1 MVLKKPSD
9 YVIINK
15 KIDNIFSYYSKGEI
29 MIKRERY
36 KRLILFLTS
45 VLILAVQT
53 AIFVDV
59 WFNDYSNIG
68 SNYFNRGNYIVIA
81 QYTLMLYLFYKIYGG
96 LKVGHLRVFGM
107 IYTQFLSIVCVNIIT
122 YLQLSL
128 IGRWK
133 FLTNVEPMVRMTL
146 AEFVVSIIWI
156 VFTRFIY
163 TKVFPPKELLVVYGK
178 YSPDNLIQKLST
190 RADKYLIKEAISIE
204 KDIDFI
210 RHEMLKYHNVVF
222 ADIPSEL
229 RNKLLKYCFANNIRC
244 YTVPKISDIMIRSA
258 EDVLLFDTTLYLFR
272 NVGLTAEQEF
282 FKRAVDIV
290 LSILASILTAPFMLI
305 IAIAIKICD
314 RGPVFFC
321 QERVTKDGKVFKLI
335 KFRSMY
341 VQKDTEDYCMTRKHD
356 ERITPVGKF
365 LRLLHLDELPQIY
378 NIFMGDMSFV
388 GPRPECPVLASK
400 YGEFIPEFDFRLK
413 VKAGLTGYA
422 QVYGKYNTTPYDKL
436 KLDLTYIQN
445 YSLLLDIKLIMLTLK
460 IFFQKETSEGIEDWQ
475 TTAATDANLE
485 MLGKK

>member
-1 MVLKKPSD
+1 M
-9 YVIINK
+9 N
-15 KIDNIFSYYSKGEI
+15 
-29 MIKRERY
+29 KRERY

-45 VLILAVQT
+45 ALILAVQT
-53 AIFVDV
+53 SIFIDV
-59 WFNDYSNIG
+59 WFNDYSNTG
-68 SNYFNRGNYIVIA
+68 SNYFERGNYIVIA
-81 QYTLMLYLFYKIYGG
+81 QYALMLFLFYKVYGG
-96 LKVGHLRVFGM
+96 LKVGHLRTFNM
-107 IYTQFLSIVCVNIIT
+107 MYTQFLSIICVNIIT

-133 FLTNVEPMVRMTL
+133 FMTNVEPMIRMTF
-146 AEFVVSIIWI
+146 AEVFVSTLWI

-163 TKVFPPKELLVVYGK
+163 TKVFPPKQLLVVYGD

-204 KDIDFI
+204 NDIDVI
-210 RHEMLKYHNVVF
+210 RREMLKYNNVVF
-222 ADIPSEL
+222 TDIPADL

-258 EDVLLFDTTLYLFR
+258 EDVRLFDTTLHLFR
-272 NVGLTAEQEF
+272 NVGLTAEQAF
-282 FKRAVDIV
+282 FKRMSDIIISV
-290 LSILASILTAPFMLI
+290 IASIITAPLMLV
-305 IAIAIKICD
+305 IAVAIKLTD
-314 RGPVFFC
+314 KGPVFFF
-321 QERVTKDGKVFKLI
+321 QDRVTKDGKVFKLI

-341 VQKDTEDYCMTRKHD
+341 VQDESDDYCLTRKND
-356 ERITPVGKF
+356 NRITPVGKL

-388 GPRPECPVLASK
+388 GPRPECPILASK
-400 YGEFIPEFDFRLK
+400 YCEFIPEFDFRLK

-475 TTAATDANLE
+475 TTAATKDNLE
-485 MLGKK
+485 KTGQK

>member
-1 MVLKKPSD
+1 
-9 YVIINK
+9 
-15 KIDNIFSYYSKGEI
+15 

-45 VLILAVQT
+45 AVILAVQT
-53 AIFVDV
+53 LIFVDV
-59 WFNDYSNIG
+59 WFNDYSNTG
-68 SNYFNRGNYIVIA
+68 SNYFDRGNYIVIA
-81 QYTLMLYLFYKIYGG
+81 QYTLMLYLFYKVYGG

-133 FLTNVEPMVRMTL
+133 FLTNVEPMIRMTI
-146 AEFVVSIIWI
+146 AEFVISAIWI
-156 VFTRFIY
+156 MFTRFIY
-163 TKVFPPKELLVVYGK
+163 TKIFPPKHVLVVYGK

-190 RADKYLIKEAISIE
+190 RADKYLIEEAISIE
-204 KDIDFI
+204 NDIDFI

-222 ADIPSEL
+222 TDIPSEL

-258 EDVLLFDTTLYLFR
+258 EDVRLFDTTLHLFR

-282 FKRAVDIV
+282 FKRLSDII
-290 LSILASILTAPFMLI
+290 LSVIAIVVTSPLMLI
-305 IAIAIKICD
+305 IAAAIKICD
-314 RGPVFFC
+314 NGPVFFY
-321 QERVTKDGKVFKLI
+321 QDRVTKDGEVFKLI

-341 VQKDTEDYCMTRKHD
+341 VQKESDDYCMTRKHD
-356 ERITPVGKF
+356 DRITPVGKV

-378 NIFMGDMSFV
+378 NILKGDMSVV
-388 GPRPECPVLASK
+388 GPRPECPMLASK
-400 YGEFIPEFDFRLK
+400 YCEFIPEFDFRLK

-445 YSLLLDIKLIMLTLK
+445 YSFLMDIKIIMLTLK

-475 TTAATDANLE
+475 TTAATKANLE
-485 MLGKK
+485 KIGKR

>member
-1 MVLKKPSD
+1 M
-9 YVIINK
+9 N
-15 KIDNIFSYYSKGEI
+15 
-29 MIKRERY
+29 KRERY

-45 VLILAVQT
+45 AIILSVQT
-53 AIFVDV
+53 AIFIDV

-68 SNYFNRGNYIVIA
+68 SNYFERGNYIVIA
-81 QYTLMLYLFYKIYGG
+81 QYALMLFLFYKIYGG

-107 IYTQFLSIVCVNIIT
+107 MYTQFLSIICVNMIT
-122 YLQLSL
+122 YLQLCL

-133 FLTNVEPMVRMTL
+133 FMTNFEPIMRMTL
-146 AEFVVSIIWI
+146 ADLIVSTIWI

-163 TKVFPPKELLVVYGK
+163 VKVFPPKKLLVVYGD

-190 RADKYLIKEAISIE
+190 REDKYLIAEAISIDN
-204 KDIDFI
+204 DIDYI

-222 ADIPSEL
+222 TDIPSDL

-258 EDVLLFDTTLYLFR
+258 EDVRLFDTTLHLFR
-272 NVGLTAEQEF
+272 NVGLTAEQAF
-282 FKRAVDIV
+282 LKRMMDII
-290 LSILASILTAPFMLI
+290 LSSIACIITAPFMLI
-305 IAIAIKICD
+305 IAIAIKLCD
-314 RGPVFFC
+314 RGPVFFV
-321 QERVTKDGKVFKLI
+321 QDRLTKDGKVFKLI

-341 VQKDTEDYCMTRKHD
+341 VHDETDEYCMTRKND
-356 ERITPVGKF
+356 DRITPVGKI

-378 NIFMGDMSFV
+378 NIFKGEMSFV
-388 GPRPECPVLASK
+388 GPRPECPILASE
-400 YGEFIPEFDFRLK
+400 YCEFIPEFDFRLK

-475 TTAATDANLE
+475 TTAATKENLE
-485 MLGKK
+485 KISQK